1 MYGPMQE
8 ERIKMNKKLALPV
21 ANKPCELCNKH
32 MECLVE
38 PSRNG
43 TKPCPYYQEW
53 ETPKYYKP
61 KVEED

>member
-1 MYGPMQE
+1 MS
-8 ERIKMNKKLALPV
+8 KKLALPV
-21 ANKPCELCNKH
+21 ANKPCALCNKH
-32 MECLVE
+32 TECLVE

-53 ETPKYYKP
+53 EIPKYEKP